1 MDADKL
7 RAMAKKLHA
16 SMGSDNKNEQ
26 ETARAKLDELLARNK
41 KTWNDLPGLLAGDDD
56 GLTMLGRQTSPLPR
70 RWI

>member
-41 KTWNDLPGLLAGDDD
+41 KTWNDLPELAG
-56 GLTMLGRQTSPLPR
+56 G
-70 RWI
+70 